1 MYNRYGPGLLDV
13 IFELA
18 GGGGGRAGRIRL
30 WSAIVLVLMATLAA
44 IGGYLLLIGTPT
56 TLAAAQIEDGYRP
69 DLQRWTRRGRR
80 VPNQYRVTGHLVDAE
95 SVVFSQGGGTWRCA
109 PLVSER
115 GDADKHPRV
124 YYTASEVQ
132 YRGGRTDNRL
142 AGELYSP
149 TGNFLGRVRYEATAC
164 DVPSDALLVI
174 DDGSLRGYRESGQ
187 SLLGIG
193 GVLGAIALLAF
204 VVSLGKQDDEPAQ
217 PPSLPD

>member
-13 IFELA
+13 IFALA
-18 GGGGGRAGRIRL
+18 RGSGGRGGRIRL

-44 IGGYLLLIGTPT
+44 IGGYLLLMGTPT

-69 DLQRWTRRGRR
+69 DLHRWTRRGRR
-80 VPNQYRVTGHLVDAE
+80 VPNRYRISGHLANSE
-95 SVVFSQGGGTWRCA
+95 AVVFSQGGGTWRCA

-115 GDADKHPRV
+115 GDADRRPRV
-124 YYTASEVQ
+124 YYTASEAQ
-132 YRGGRTDNRL
+132 YRRARGENRF

-149 TGNFLGRVRYEATAC
+149 TGNFLGGVRSEAPAC
-164 DVPSDALLVI
+164 DVPSDALLLI

-193 GVLGAIALLAF
+193 GVVGAIALIAF
-204 VVSLGKQDDEPAQ
+204 VISLRKQDDEPVQ